1 MERALV
7 LGATGGTGRRIAAE
21 LLRRGVGTRVASR
34 SRDRLAAIFGDTG
47 AEIRVVDAA
56 ERSGVRE
63 ALRGCD
69 VVFHCVGLPMEAF
82 GRHVELARAVTGA
95 AGEVGARPLLLSS
108 YWSYGPL
115 PDRPVREDFRPP
127 LEVEAAR
134 IRRREEDVFLEAGGA
149 VAVLPDFF
157 GPHATVSVLNDAL
170 ASVLE
175 GSTVYWP
182 GSPDA
187 ARDFLFLP
195 DLGPA
200 LCDLAEREA
209 CWGRRWNVPGSG
221 ARAPRRLLEE
231 AAGAAG
237 SPKVRS
243 VGPWMTRIAGLFDR
257 EIRGVAPLLPLYRS
271 PVRLDGG
278 RLESLIG
285 AADRTP
291 YASALAAT
299 VEWLGSGG

>member
-21 LLRRGVGTRVASR
+21 LLRRGVGARVASR
-34 SRDRLAAIFGDTG
+34 SRDRLVAIFGDTG

-56 ERSGVRE
+56 DRSGVRE
-63 ALRGCD
+63 ALDGCD

-82 GRHVELARAVTGA
+82 ARHVDLARIVTGA
-95 AGEVGARPLLLSS
+95 AGDAGARPLLLSS

-115 PDRPVREDFRPP
+115 PDRPVSEDFRPA
-127 LEVEAAR
+127 LEMEAAR
-134 IRRREEDVFLEAGGA
+134 IRRREEDVFLEADGA
-149 VAVLPDFF
+149 VALLPDFF
-157 GPHATVSVLNDAL
+157 GPHASVSVLNDAL
-170 ASVLE
+170 ASVAE

-195 DLGPA
+195 DLGPV

-221 ARAPRRLLEE
+221 ARPPRRLLEE

-237 SPKVRS
+237 PPKVRS
-243 VGPWMTRIAGLFDR
+243 VGAWMTRIAGLFDR
-257 EIRGVAPLLPLYRS
+257 EIRGVAPLLPLYRN
-271 PVRLDGG
+271 PVRLDGT
-278 RLESLIG
+278 RLESLLG
-285 AADRTP
+285 PAERTP
-291 YASALAAT
+291 YREALAT
-299 VEWLGSGG
+299 TLDWLSSDR

>member
-34 SRDRLAAIFGDTG
+34 SRDRLVEIFGDTG
-47 AEIRVVDAA
+47 ADIGVVDAA
-56 ERSGVRE
+56 DRSRVRD

-69 VVFHCVGLPMEAF
+69 VLFHCVGLPMEAF
-82 GRHVELARAVTGA
+82 GRHVGIARAVTGA
-95 AGEVGARPLLLSS
+95 AEDVGARPLLLSS

-115 PDRPVREDFRPP
+115 PDRAVSEDFRPP
-127 LEVEAAR
+127 LETEASR

-149 VAVLPDFF
+149 AAILPDFF
-157 GPHATVSVLNDAL
+157 GPHASVSVLNDAL
-170 ASVLE
+170 ASVAD

-195 DLGPA
+195 DLGPV

-221 ARAPRRLLEE
+221 ARPPRRLLEE
-231 AAGAAG
+231 AAGLAG

-271 PVRLDGG
+271 PVRLDGT
-278 RLESLIG
+278 RLESLLG
-285 AADRTP
+285 PADRTP
-291 YASALAAT
+291 YDSALST
-299 VEWLGSGG
+299 TLEWLRSDR